1 MRKNTDDKPTAS
13 MNKALTRRQF
23 LHLTGKGLA
32 ALAFAGTAV
41 HFGLPLNVLA
51 SEEKISVNSLVSGE
65 NEMRVLF
72 IERVDEAK
80 SDAFYIMNTTP
91 QGMELFLVDGGKSC
105 GRCTQELKELRED
118 ILRRA
123 GLESEINS
131 SRYVLD
137 ITLLMSHFH
146 GDHVNEIRSHI
157 APANNQLRVKSAY
170 YPAPTQL
177 PQDGTYDNEKN
188 DDIGRRESVLMA
200 LDTFQKGCEK
210 HELPF
215 GEKAELQTMLG
226 SICMYASPADWGTGD
241 YLTFMH
247 TLHFAGNTFKV
258 SSGMGTEVLNG
269 NCLWV
274 RAEYA
279 GHSVLFTGDTN
290 KKYAMRRDEA
300 YDLFIEKY
308 GEELRSDIVKFP
320 HHGRGRDAA
329 CERTRD
335 CLLTQNG
342 ESACLLSGSDGPEL
356 AGKKLTK
363 LGVTWYDLNGG
374 SVLYTIKESSTAISV
389 VNNHA

>member
-1 MRKNTDDKPTAS
+1 MRKNTDDKLTAS
-13 MNKALTRRQF
+13 MNKEMSRRQF
-23 LHLTGKGLA
+23 LCMSGKGLA
-32 ALAFAGTAV
+32 ALAFAGAALK
-41 HFGLPLNVLA
+41 FGLPLSVRA
-51 SEEKISVNSLVSGE
+51 DEEKISVNSLVSGE

-72 IERVDEAK
+72 IERIDDAK

-118 ILRRA
+118 ILKRA

-157 APANNQLRVKSAY
+157 APANNQLRVKAAY
-170 YPAPTQL
+170 YPASTQL

-188 DDIGRRESVLMA
+188 DDIGRRESVLSA

-215 GEKAELQTMLG
+215 GEKVELQTMLG
-226 SICMYASPADWGTGD
+226 SICLYASPADWGTGE
-241 YLTFMH
+241 YLEFMR

-258 SSGMGTEVLNG
+258 ASGMGTEVLNG
-269 NCLWV
+269 NCMWV

-290 KKYAMRRDEA
+290 KKYAMRKDEA

-329 CERTRD
+329 CQRTRD
-335 CLLTQNG
+335 SLLTQNG
-342 ESACLLSGSDGPEL
+342 ESACILSGVDGPEL

-363 LGVTWYDLNGG
+363 LNVPWYDLNSA
-374 SVLYTIKESSTAISV
+374 SVLYTIKESGAEISIV
-389 VNNHA
+389 DDKA

>member
-1 MRKNTDDKPTAS
+1 MQKNIGDKINES
-13 MNKALTRRQF
+13 MNKEMSRRQF
-23 LHLTGKGLA
+23 LCMSGKGLA
-32 ALAFAGTAV
+32 ALAFAGAALK
-41 HFGLPLNVLA
+41 FGLPLSVRA
-51 SEEKISVNSLVSGE
+51 DEEKISVNSLVSGE

-72 IERVDEAK
+72 IERIDDAK

-146 GDHVNEIRSHI
+146 GDHVDEVRSRI
-157 APANNQLRVKSAY
+157 APANNYLRVKAAY

-177 PQDGTYDNEKN
+177 PQDGTYDNTMN
-188 DDIGRRESVLMA
+188 DDISRRESVLTA
-200 LDTFQKGCEK
+200 LDAFQSGCEK
-210 HELPF
+210 HELAF
-215 GEKAELQTMLG
+215 GEKVQLQTLLG
-226 SICMYASPADWGTGD
+226 SVCLYASPADWGTGD
-241 YLTFMH
+241 YLNFMRN
-247 TLHFAGNTFKV
+247 LHFAGNTFKV

-269 NCLWV
+269 NCMWV
-274 RAEYA
+274 RAEFA
-279 GHSVLFTGDTN
+279 DHSVLFTGDSN
-290 KKYAMRRDEA
+290 KKYAMRRDES

-329 CERTRD
+329 CQRTRD
-335 CLLTQNG
+335 SLLTQNG
-342 ESACLLSGSDGPEL
+342 ESACILSGVDGPEL
-356 AGKKLTK
+356 AGKKLKK
-363 LGVTWYDLNGG
+363 LGVSWYDLNSA
-374 SVLYTIKESSTAISV
+374 SVLYTIKESGAAISIV
-389 VNNHA
+389 DDKA

>member
-1 MRKNTDDKPTAS
+1 MRKSTDDKLTAS
-13 MNKALTRRQF
+13 MNKEMSRRQF
-23 LHLTGKGLA
+23 LSLSGKGLA
-32 ALAFAGTAV
+32 AMAFAGAALK
-41 HFGLPLNVLA
+41 FGLPLKALA
-51 SEEKISVNSLVSGE
+51 GEEKISVNSLVSGE

-72 IERVDEAK
+72 IERIDEAK

-105 GRCTQELKELRED
+105 GRCTQELKELRAD

-123 GLESEINS
+123 GLESEIHS

-146 GDHVNEIRSHI
+146 GDHVNEVRSQI
-157 APANNQLRVKSAY
+157 APANNQLRVKAAY

-188 DDIGRRESVLMA
+188 DDIGRREGVLMA
-200 LDTFQKGCEK
+200 LDTFQKGCEL

-215 GEKAELQTMLG
+215 GEKVELQTMLG
-226 SICMYASPADWGTGD
+226 SICLYASPVDWGTGS
-241 YLTFMH
+241 YLDFMR

-269 NCLWV
+269 NCMWV

-279 GHSVLFTGDTN
+279 GRSVLFTGDSN
-290 KKYAMRRDEA
+290 KKYAMRRDES

-320 HHGRGRDAA
+320 HHGRGRDSA

-335 CLLTQNG
+335 CLLKQNG
-342 ESACLLSGSDGPEL
+342 ESACILSGSDGPEL
-356 AGKKLTK
+356 AGKKLKK
-363 LGVTWYDLNGG
+363 LGVPWYDLNSG
-374 SVLYTIKESSTAISV
+374 SILYTVKENETAISV
-389 VNNHA
+389 VNDNA

>member
-1 MRKNTDDKPTAS
+1 MQKNNGDKLAITL
-13 MNKALTRRQF
+13 NKEMSRRQF
-23 LHLTGKGLA
+23 LRLTGKGLA
-32 ALAFAGTAV
+32 ALAFAGASL
-41 HFGLPLNVLA
+41 HFGLPLTALA
-51 SEEKISVNSLVSGE
+51 AEEKISVNSLVSGE

-105 GRCTQELKELRED
+105 GRCTQELKELREE
-118 ILRRA
+118 ILKRA

-131 SRYVLD
+131 GRYVLD
-137 ITLLMSHFH
+137 VTLLISHFH

-157 APANNQLRVKSAY
+157 APANNQLRVKAAY

-188 DDIGRRESVLMA
+188 DDISRRESVLSA

-215 GEKAELQTMLG
+215 GEKAELKTMLG
-226 SICMYASPADWGTGD
+226 SICLYASPADWGTGT
-241 YLTFMH
+241 YLDFMCK
-247 TLHFAGNTFKV
+247 LHFAGNTFKV

-269 NCLWV
+269 NCMWV
-274 RAEYA
+274 RAEFA

-290 KKYAMRRDEA
+290 KKYAMRKDEA

-329 CERTRD
+329 CQRTRD

-342 ESACLLSGSDGPEL
+342 ESACILSGSDGPKL

-363 LGVTWYDLNGG
+363 LGVPWYDLNNG
-374 SVLYTIKESSTAISV
+374 SVLYTVRESGAQISAV
-389 VNNHA
+389 SSKI